1 MPTDNGFALLAIVPI
16 FIGETD
22 PSAAAAKSGWV
33 DQRTWMKAFPHTV
46 MQWRL
51 GKELKKSQNSRNAT
65 YLIPRQGATGL
76 SRVAISCPASPIN
89 GRDFLQA
96 KRACSPFG

>member
-22 PSAAAAKSGWV
+22 PSAAAAKLAWV

-46 MQWRL
+46 MQ
-51 GKELKKSQNSRNAT
+51 
-65 YLIPRQGATGL
+65 
-76 SRVAISCPASPIN
+76 
-89 GRDFLQA
+89 
-96 KRACSPFG
+96 